1 MKTKRFEFKTTYQ
14 LLRDTVLACSKG
26 DLICQGAALSYYTF
40 FAIAPLFVI
49 VLAIAG
55 LWFGEEAARREL
67 FGQLNQLV
75 GKDGG
80 DAIQA
85 LVAAANKPKAGLWAG
100 ALAGSALA
108 VAATGVFMQLQDSL
122 NRVWNV
128 RPKPGRGF
136 QNFIR
141 RRLLSFAMILA
152 VGFLLLV
159 SLVFSAVLA
168 TVGNFLGDF
177 VTGRDV
183 LLKALNFIISLG
195 IITTLF
201 AMIFKWLPDVK
212 IAWGAVWWGGFI
224 TALLFNIGK
233 FLFGVYIG
241 RSSVASAYGAVGSL
255 VIVLL
260 WVYYSAQILF
270 FGAQFTRVYTV
281 KFRMETTPVSGAEIA
296 RDSKI
301 SIPRSLP
308 T

>member
-1 MKTKRFEFKTTYQ
+1 MKVKWFEFKAIYE
-14 LLRDTVLACSKG
+14 LLRDTAIACSKA
-26 DLICQGAALSYYTF
+26 DLISQGAALSYYTF

-55 LWFGEEAARREL
+55 LWFGEEAARKEL

-100 ALAGSALA
+100 ALAGGALA
-108 VAATGVFMQLQDSL
+108 VAAAGVFVQLQDSL

-128 RPKPGRGF
+128 RPKPGHGF
-136 QNFIR
+136 RNFIR

-159 SLVFSAVLA
+159 SLVFSAGLA
-168 TVGNFLGDF
+168 ALGNFLGDF
-177 VTGRDV
+177 VTGKEV
-183 LLKALNFIISLG
+183 LLKALNFAISLG
-195 IITTLF
+195 IITALF

-212 IAWGAVWWGGFI
+212 IAWGAVWRGGFI

-281 KFRMETTPVSGAEIA
+281 KFHMEARPVSGAEQA
-296 RDSKI
+296 KN
-301 SIPRSLP
+301 
-308 T
+308 